1 VDAYSTDDQTV
12 ESLRKWWAEN
22 GTWILAGLLLGSA
35 TLFGWRYWVEYRDQT
50 YATASDAFE
59 QVTAAARQ
67 GDIARAEALVVEIG
81 GLPLATPYGDL
92 SRLTIAAA
100 AAESGD
106 LDEAQRQLNM
116 LLEGGTDNGITHLG
130 RLRLARLQL
139 AAGHLDQMTATLLV
153 ADPGPFAPLY
163 AELRGDLALA
173 RGDREAAV
181 AAYSEALASGDEN
194 IIDRA
199 MLEMKL
205 NDLGVSAVRDS

>member
-1 VDAYSTDDQTV
+1 MDAYSTDDQTV

-59 QVTAAARQ
+59 QVVAAARQ
-67 GDIARAEALVVEIG
+67 GDVPRAEALVVEIG
-81 GLPLATPYGDL
+81 GLPLATPYSDL
-92 SRLTIAAA
+92 SRLAIAAA
-100 AAESGD
+100 AADSGD
-106 LDEAQRQLNM
+106 LDGAQQQLRM
-116 LLEGGTDNGITHLG
+116 LLDEGADEGIAHLA

-139 AAGHLDQMTATLLV
+139 AAGNLDEMTATLLV
-153 ADPGPFAPLY
+153 ADPGPFAPFY

-181 AAYSEALASGDEN
+181 TAYREALASGDEN

-205 NDLGVSAVRDS
+205 NDLGVSAARES

>member
-1 VDAYSTDDQTV
+1 METYSTDDQTV

-35 TLFGWRYWVEYRDQT
+35 SLFGWRYWVEYRDQT

-59 QVTAAARQ
+59 RVVAAARQ
-67 GDIARAEALVVEIG
+67 GDVARAEALVVEIG
-81 GLPLATPYGDL
+81 GLPLATPYTDL
-92 SRLTIAAA
+92 SRLAIAAA
-100 AAESGD
+100 TAQAGD
-106 LDEAQRQLNM
+106 LDAAQRQLIA
-116 LLEGGTDNGITHLG
+116 LLEDVSDDGIAHLA

-139 AAGHLDQMTATLLV
+139 AAGSLDEMATTLLV
-153 ADPGPFAPLY
+153 ADPGPFAPFY

-181 AAYSEALASGDEN
+181 AAYREALAFGDDN

-205 NDLGVSAVRDS
+205 NDLGVSAARDS

>member
-1 VDAYSTDDQTV
+1 METYSTDDQTV

-22 GTWILAGLLLGSA
+22 GTWILAGLLLGSVS
-35 TLFGWRYWVEYRDQT
+35 LFGWRYWVEYRDQN

-59 QVTAAARQ
+59 QVLAAARQ
-67 GDIARAEALVVEIG
+67 GDVARAEALVVEIG
-81 GLPLATPYGDL
+81 GLPLTTPYNDL
-92 SRLTIAAA
+92 SRLAIAAA
-100 AAESGD
+100 AAQDGD
-106 LDEAQRQLNM
+106 LESAQQQLGLVLENADDE
-116 LLEGGTDNGITHLG
+116 GIAHLA

-139 AAGHLDQMTATLLV
+139 AAGELERMAATLMV
-153 ADPGPFAPLY
+153 TEPGPFAPFY

-173 RGDREAAV
+173 QGNRDAAV
-181 AAYSEALASGDEN
+181 AAYREALASGDDN

>member
-1 VDAYSTDDQTV
+1 MDAYSTDDQTV

-59 QVTAAARQ
+59 QVIAAARQ
-67 GDIARAEALVVEIG
+67 GDVARAEALVVEIG
-81 GLPLATPYGDL
+81 GLPLATPYDDL
-92 SRLTIAAA
+92 SRLAIAAA
-100 AAESGD
+100 AAQSGD
-106 LDEAQRQLNM
+106 LDAAQLQLG
-116 LLEGGTDNGITHLG
+116 LLLDSGADDGIAHLA

-139 AAGHLDQMTATLLV
+139 AAGNLDAMAATLLV
-153 ADPGPFAPLY
+153 ADTGPFAPLY

-173 RGDREAAV
+173 RGDRETAV
-181 AAYSEALASGDEN
+181 AAYREALASGDDN

-205 NDLGVSAVRDS
+205 NDLGVSAARDS

>member
-1 VDAYSTDDQTV
+1 MDAYSTDDQTV

-59 QVTAAARQ
+59 QVVAAARE
-67 GDIARAEALVVEIG
+67 GDVARADALVVEIG
-81 GLPLATPYGDL
+81 ALPLATPYGEL
-92 SRLTIAAA
+92 SRLAIAAA

-106 LDEAQRQLNM
+106 LDAAQQQLRM
-116 LLEGGTDNGITHLG
+116 LLDDGTDQGIAHLA

-139 AAGHLDQMTATLLV
+139 AAGDLDGMAATLLV
-153 ADPGPFAPLY
+153 ADPGPFAPFY

-194 IIDRA
+194 TIDRA

-205 NDLGVSAVRDS
+205 NDLGVSAARDS